1 MSWLLKKHVIDGMI
15 QGRIEVKGRRGR
27 SFKQL
32 LDDLMKIVY
41 WKLEG
46 EALDRNL

>member
-1 MSWLLKKHVIDGMI
+1 MSWLLKHVIAGMI
-15 QGRIEVKGRRGR
+15 QGRIEVKGSRGR

-32 LDDLMKIVY
+32 LDDLMKTVY

-46 EALDRNL
+46 EALNRNL